1 MSQGQDRMHIGAR
14 HEDRVKLSIELRGW
28 HVHPWGQGV
37 LSEEVRQAFNQRDR
51 GADVLLWR
59 WMPDMIAVR
68 GLDIYL
74 IEAKSEKRN
83 DTPYFTIELRSV
95 MAQLAMKTLGLST
108 VIVWADG
115 SCNRTEAIRIVDFW
129 LPEGKNRRLDNV
141 DGSGTPFAR
150 VRKDEQRPLD
160 ELFGPRMED
169 VA

>member
-1 MSQGQDRMHIGAR
+1 MNGQDRLHLGKR
-14 HEDRVKLSIELRGW
+14 HEERVKLSLELRGW

-37 LSEEVRQAFNQRDR
+37 LSDEVRQAFRERDV

-68 GLDIYL
+68 AVDIYL
-74 IEAKSEKRN
+74 VEAKSEKRK
-83 DTPYFTIELRSV
+83 DTPYFTIEVRSI

-108 VIVWADG
+108 VIVWDDG
-115 SCNRTEAIRIVDFW
+115 SCNRTEDIRIVDFW
-129 LPEGKNRRLDNV
+129 MPEGAGRRLSNV

-150 VRKDEQRPLD
+150 VRKDEQRPMG

>member
-1 MSQGQDRMHIGAR
+1 VTGQERIHLGQR
-14 HEDRVKLSIELRGW
+14 HEERVKLSLELRGW

-37 LSEEVRQAFNQRDR
+37 LSDEVRQAFNERDN
-51 GADVLLWR
+51 GSDVLLWR

-68 GLDIYL
+68 GIDIYL
-74 IEAKSEKRN
+74 IEAKSERRT
-83 DTPYFTIELRSV
+83 DTPYFTIEVRSI

-115 SCNRTEAIRIVDFW
+115 TCNRTEDLEVVDFW
-129 LPEGKNRRLDNV
+129 LPEGKGRRLNNV

-150 VRKDEQRPLD
+150 VAKSKQISLD
-160 ELFGPRMED
+160 ALFGSRMEN